1 MIAWNHSEIPIICQ
15 ENEKDSSRLQGPAI
29 RDVPETGPEGAVNM
43 KLLALFGVALTVG
56 LLQGATPQKAAG
68 CDALG
73 NVQFVCGFVGPE
85 DLVVVPGE
93 QLVIAS
99 GDAAPGAITLIHVKD
114 KTARPLYPS
123 ATVKQRLDAKTYDS
137 CPGPIDPEEKDKF
150 RAHGLFLRPAKNG
163 VHTLYAV
170 HHGNRESI
178 EVFEFDE
185 RAKPPAL
192 TWVGCAVA
200 PDPVGLNSVVA
211 LPEGGFA
218 TTNFQPRGAARGR
231 ANMQAGEKNGELWE
245 WHTGTGW
252 KIVPGSEASG
262 ANGIE
267 ISKDGKWFY
276 MAGWG
281 SQTFMRF
288 SRGQTPVKRDEI
300 PVGFRLDN
308 LRWAPDGSLIG
319 AGQLIPAAGG
329 FAMATSRV
337 IKINPDTLKVQD
349 LVSYPYNDTFNF
361 STVAIQLGKE
371 LWVGS
376 VRGDRVARF
385 PMPSVK

>member
-1 MIAWNHSEIPIICQ
+1 
-15 ENEKDSSRLQGPAI
+15 
-29 RDVPETGPEGAVNM
+29 M
-43 KLLALFGVALTVG
+43 KLLALLGVPLAVG
-56 LLQGATPQKAAG
+56 LLQGAALQKPAG

-73 NVQFVCGFVGPE
+73 NVRFVCGLVGPE
-85 DLVVVPGE
+85 DLVIVPGT

-99 GDAAPGAITLIHVKD
+99 GDAAPGAITLIDVKD
-114 KTARPLYPS
+114 GTTTPLYPS
-123 ATVKQRLDAKTYDS
+123 ASLQQRLDRKTYDS
-137 CPGPIDPEEKDKF
+137 CPGPIDPGEKDKF
-150 RAHGLFLRPAKNG
+150 RAHGLALRPGRSA
-163 VHTLYAV
+163 VHTLYVV

-178 EVFEFDE
+178 EVFEFGAG
-185 RAKPPAL
+185 AKPPAL

-200 PDPVGLNSVVA
+200 PEPIGLNSVVP
-211 LPEGGFA
+211 LPDGGFA

-281 SQTFMRF
+281 SQTFIRF

-300 PVGFRLDN
+300 PLGFRLDN
-308 LRWAPDGSLIG
+308 LRWAPDGSLLG
-319 AGQLIPAAGG
+319 AGQQIPDSGS

-337 IKINPDTLKVQD
+337 VKIDPNTLKVQD
-349 LVSYPYNDTFNF
+349 LIRYPYNDTFNF

-371 LWVGS
+371 IWVGS

-385 PMPSVK
+385 QAP